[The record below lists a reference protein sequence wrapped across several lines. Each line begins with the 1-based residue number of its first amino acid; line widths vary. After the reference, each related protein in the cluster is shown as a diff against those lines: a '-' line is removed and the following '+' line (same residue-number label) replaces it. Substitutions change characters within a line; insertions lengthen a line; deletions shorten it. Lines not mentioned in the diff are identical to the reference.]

1 MSQQIEAIK
10 KEIAQQ
16 RVAVLNH
23 PVYEQIKDIEDL
35 RIFMQHHIYAVW
47 DFMSLLKSLQNKL
60 TCTAIPWIP
69 FGSAETRYFINEI
82 VVGEECDV
90 DQFGKR
96 MSHFELYLK
105 AMREIGADTDE
116 MTSFLEQIKHLK
128 SLHASFESLNIP
140 QSIQKFVN
148 YTFDIIENAPVHVQA
163 AVFTFGRE
171 DLIPDM
177 FHSMIDEI
185 YRNNPD
191 KMDTFKYYLERHIEV
206 DGDHHSLLA
215 IQMLED
221 LCGDDTKKWSEVKN
235 AAIESLEKR
244 AELWDGVLEEVRLQV

>member
-16 RVAVLNH
+16 RATILNH
-23 PVYEQIKDIEDL
+23 PVYEQIKDIDDL
-35 RIFMQHHIYAVW
+35 RVFMQHHIYAVW

-60 TCTAIPWIP
+60 TCTAIPWVP
-69 FGSAETRYFINEI
+69 FGSADTRYFINEI

-90 DQFGKR
+90 DQFGTR
-96 MSHFELYLK
+96 MSHFELYFK
-105 AMREIGADTDE
+105 AMTEIGANTSE
-116 MTSFLEQIKHLK
+116 MTNFLEQIKHLK
-128 SLHASFESLNIP
+128 SLKASFEHLNIAK
-140 QSIQKFVN
+140 SIQNFVN

-163 AVFTFGRE
+163 SVFTFGRE

-221 LCGDDTKKWSEVKN
+221 LCGDDTKKWAEVKN

-244 AELWDGVLEEVRLQV
+244 AELWDGVLEEVRLKA